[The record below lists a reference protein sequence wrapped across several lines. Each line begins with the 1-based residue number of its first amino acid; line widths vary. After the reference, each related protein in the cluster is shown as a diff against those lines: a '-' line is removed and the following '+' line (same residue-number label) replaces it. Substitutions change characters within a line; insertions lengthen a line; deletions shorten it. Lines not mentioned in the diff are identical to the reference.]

1 MPRRRVLTGAQ
12 LESLLALPA
21 TEDDLVRQWTLSGD
35 DLAAVGRR
43 RRNHNQLGF
52 ALQLCVL
59 RYPGRL
65 LRPGELIPESE
76 ARPRRVVRRGL
87 FLPVVQ
93 KSRNLRQA
101 QRAVFGGLSRDRCR
115 GERPPPEAVGGV
127 R

>member
-12 LESLLALPA
+12 LENLLALPA

-59 RYPGRL
+59 RYVQRHL
-65 LRPGELIPESE
+65 VSAQTHRVLRTDAMATWRI
-76 ARPRRVVRRGL
+76 
-87 FLPVVQ
+87 
-93 KSRNLRQA
+93 
-101 QRAVFGGLSRDRCR
+101 AVAA
-115 GERPPPEAVGGV
+115 P
-127 R
+127 

>member
-35 DLAAVGRR
+35 DLATVGRR

-65 LRPGELIPESE
+65 LRPGELIPESALRFVADQLGTTPE
-76 ARPRRVVRRGL
+76 ALTTATRLREQCVSTASVVCATARPNC
-87 FLPVVQ
+87 
-93 KSRNLRQA
+93 SSTA
-101 QRAVFGGLSRDRCR
+101 QVA
-115 GERPPPEAVGGV
+115 
-127 R
+127 

>member
-12 LESLLALPA
+12 LENLLALPA

-65 LRPGELIPESE
+65 LRPGELIPES
-76 ARPRRVVRRGL
+76 A
-87 FLPVVQ
+87 
-93 KSRNLRQA
+93 LRFVADQL
-101 QRAVFGGLSRDRCR
+101 GTT
-115 GERPPPEAVGGV
+115 PEALTTYAV
-127 R
+127 RFQTRYEQLGILRDTFGFADLTSQRRKNP

>member
-43 RRNHNQLGF
+43 RRNHNQLGL

-59 RYPGRL
+59 RYPG
-65 LRPGELIPESE
+65 P
-76 ARPRRVVRRGL
+76 A
-87 FLPVVQ
+87 
-93 KSRNLRQA
+93 
-101 QRAVFGGLSRDRCR
+101 
-115 GERPPPEAVGGV
+115 
-127 R
+127 